1 MLASHLK
8 EYIIIP
14 TLDYMGLNSAS
25 AVNLLLGTA
34 AQESHLGKYLHQI
47 NGPALGIYQMEP
59 DTHKDIHNNFL
70 VYKSDLNKKIL
81 NLSFPAFSMKKNLIG
96 NLYYAT
102 AMARIHYYRV
112 PEKLPKADDI
122 EGLANYWKRYYN
134 TTIGKGTI
142 KEFIKNFE
150 KYVLDC

>member
-34 AQESHLGKYLHQI
+34 AQESHLGEYLHQI

-112 PEKLPKADDI
+112 PEKLPKVDDI

-142 KEFIKNFE
+142 REFIKNFE
-150 KYVLDC
+150 KYILD

>member
-134 TTIGKGTI
+134 TIRGQGTI

-150 KYVLDC
+150 KYILD

>member
-14 TLDYMGLNSAS
+14 TLDYTGLNSAS

-34 AQESHLGKYLHQI
+34 AQESNLGEYLHQT

-81 NLSFPAFSMKKNLIG
+81 NLSFPAFSMKNNLIG

-102 AMARIHYYRV
+102 AMTRIHYYRV

-122 EGLANYWKRYYN
+122 DGLANYWKKYYN
-134 TTIGKGTI
+134 TIRGRGTT

-150 KYVLDC
+150 KYILDW